1 MPERSKQVTGV
12 SPSEI
17 WSYWGRATT
26 RSASARKFAVST
38 RSGAREERWSLKGFA
53 VFCGLQTAY
62 SATLLRLTVP
72 QMAASDELCQL
83 PPGRQEITSAKE
95 GEVISCMARG
105 FNPLTSHQHT
115 PWVPRPTRVHI
126 SQVALDTDRPRHM
139 CSNRPRIILCIM
151 LRPNN

>member
-1 MPERSKQVTGV
+1 MASTRFPAVSKLSERSKEVTGV

-83 PPGRQEITSAKE
+83 PPGRQEITSAK
-95 GEVISCMARG
+95 GG
-105 FNPLTSHQHT
+105 GYQLYG
-115 PWVPRPTRVHI
+115 TRVQPPYLPSTHTLGPSAHTSPYI
-126 SQVALDTDRPRHM
+126 PSGIRH
-139 CSNRPRIILCIM
+139 RQTTPHVQQ
-151 LRPNN
+151 